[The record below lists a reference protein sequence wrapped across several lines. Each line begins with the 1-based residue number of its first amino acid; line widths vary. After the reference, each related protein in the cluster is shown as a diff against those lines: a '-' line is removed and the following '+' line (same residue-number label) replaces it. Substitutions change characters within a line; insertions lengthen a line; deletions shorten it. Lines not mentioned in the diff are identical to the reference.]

1 MMKTIVIILNL
12 SSNPAK
18 DVNINTK
25 RYIYIVFSK

>member
-25 RYIYIVFSK
+25 RDIYGFF